1 MEIDHGR
8 GALNMVFSLFGKSI
22 KTQENELR
30 SELSK
35 DRFVAEFENTLG
47 AFKIVPIARPGR
59 SVEFCQVE
67 AAACYILEEGI
78 KLADAKGLITTI
90 KDLEAAAVFGV
101 VAVEFMGRYWG
112 VSEADRRALQGIVP
126 GMVFPRVGQKLMDG
140 KTTDI
145 VGQCVTKGVVRYASN
160 SNRKKFSN
168 TISKIE
174 SDLSQFVSQRDPVY
188 LDTFARYMNDLR

>member
-1 MEIDHGR
+1 
-8 GALNMVFSLFGKSI
+8 MVFSLFGKSI
-22 KTQENELR
+22 KTQEKELR

-35 DRFVAEFENTLG
+35 DKFVAEFENTLG
-47 AFKIVPIARPGR
+47 AFKIVPTVRPGK

-78 KLADAKGLITTI
+78 KQADAKGLIKKI
-90 KDLEAAAVFGV
+90 QDLEAAAVFSV

-112 VSEADRRALQGIVP
+112 VSESDRRALQGIVP
-126 GMVFPRVGQKLMDG
+126 GVVFPRVSGKLMGSKAADV
-140 KTTDI
+140 

-168 TISKIE
+168 IISRIE

-188 LDTFARYMNDLR
+188 LDTFSRYMNELR